1 VSTTA
6 ITVPIGAVEIWL
18 EAGGDLVR
26 TPNGDILLAYDS
38 SATVDATT
46 QRLYRL
52 LDTIAMDVANG
63 VAPGDLFNPTWG
75 ASEPLIVDQMVTGNL
90 VPNLTARIRS
100 GLLSDPSVAQ
110 VNSLD
115 VGVEGTQVVLNSAN
129 LTAVNGENFTIG
141 PYPN

>member
-1 VSTTA
+1 VS
-6 ITVPIGAVEIWL
+6 VGAVELWL
-18 EAGGDLVR
+18 EPGGDLVR
-26 TPNGDILLAYDS
+26 TPNGDIQLAIDS
-38 SATVDATT
+38 STSVDATT

-75 ASEPLIVDQMVTGNL
+75 ASEPLVVDQMITPAL
-90 VPNLTARIRS
+90 IPNLTARIRS
-100 GLLSDPSVAQ
+100 GLLSDPSVAS

-115 VGVEGTQVVLNSAN
+115 VVVVNNQVVLNSAD
-129 LTAVNGENFTIG
+129 LTAVNGQNFTIG